1 MKQGLK
7 VAGFLFS
14 LLLFSLGQSAFAAK
28 EAKVTIV
35 VRDVKLLP
43 GQAEARPAA
52 VNDTVGDDTGVRTG
66 DQSRSELTFADLTIT
81 RLGANSVYNYNNAGR
96 SVDLG
101 GGSILLRVP
110 KDSGGATVR
119 APAVSVAVTGTTF
132 IIESMRGGRSKLTV
146 LEGSTR
152 ISLNKNS
159 SQKKNVRGGQMIDV
173 PAGATTLPDPV
184 NINLNQVM
192 KTHPLIVN
200 FPPLPSRD
208 AIAQTAA
215 QGPPPNEPVYQGT
228 QVGGGG
234 FPGISVGGFPVV
246 GGTVGG
252 GGGGGGGKGNPGH
265 PGNTTTNPGN
275 PGGNAGGGSG
285 GSGGSGNPGKGG
297 VSGVKGQHKLPTKKA
312 PGGGP
317 TIY

>member
-1 MKQGLK
+1 M
-7 VAGFLFS
+7 
-14 LLLFSLGQSAFAAK
+14 
-28 EAKVTIV
+28 
-35 VRDVKLLP
+35 
-43 GQAEARPAA
+43 
-52 VNDTVGDDTGVRTG
+52 RTG
-66 DQSRSELTFADLTIT
+66 DQSRSELTYADLTIT
-81 RLGANSVYNYNNAGR
+81 RLGANSVYNYKNAGR

-132 IIESMRGGRSKLTV
+132 IIEAMRGGRSKLTV

-192 KTHPLIVN
+192 KTHPLIVG

-215 QGPPPNEPVYQGT
+215 QGLRLTSRFIREHKLVEAR
-228 QVGGGG
+228 V
-234 FPGISVGGFPVV
+234 PGISLGGIPIVAWWRWSHRWRQ
-246 GGTVGG
+246 
-252 GGGGGGGKGNPGH
+252 GNHRSSGH
-265 PGNTTTNPGN
+265 HNQ
-275 PGGNAGGGSG
+275 SR
-285 GSGGSGNPGKGG
+285 
-297 VSGVKGQHKLPTKKA
+297 
-312 PGGGP
+312 
-317 TIY
+317 